1 MRKHRSCGTDA
12 ERRFAAGLACERDSS
27 LLDLLCEDGF
37 LSPAELPQEDSPA
50 RQLALFHRAIRR
62 GFPAE
67 NRDTAERA
75 GLLIVKRLD
84 SLRVWTDLVD
94 EDVHLRAPPLCA

>member
-1 MRKHRSCGTDA
+1 MRQYRYDPDDA
-12 ERRFAAGLACERDSS
+12 EVRLMAGLACEMDPSV
-27 LLDLLCEDGF
+27 LDLLCEDGF

-50 RQLALFHRAIRR
+50 RQLALIRRAIRR

-67 NRDTAERA
+67 DRDAAERA
-75 GLLIVKRLD
+75 GLMVVKRLD

-94 EDVHLRAPPLCA
+94 EDVHLRAPPACA